1 MQTSQAIDCLQ
12 ALSRF
17 EMRLSFKR
25 DNELVGY
32 TISIEGLTYDS
43 DRELIRQIA
52 QKLGLAVQE
61 DQDSISLH

>member
-1 MQTSQAIDCLQ
+1 
-12 ALSRF
+12 
-17 EMRLSFKR
+17 MRLSFKR